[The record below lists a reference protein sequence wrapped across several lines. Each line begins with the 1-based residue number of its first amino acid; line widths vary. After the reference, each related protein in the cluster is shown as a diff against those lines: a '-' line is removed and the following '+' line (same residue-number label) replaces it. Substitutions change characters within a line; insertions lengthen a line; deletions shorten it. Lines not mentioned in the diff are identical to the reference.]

1 MKRRSVIKAIVVASA
16 TSTSLP
22 SFANLSSQN
31 KKGKMWNKTKFTKL
45 LGIEYPIVQGPFGG
59 GLSSVELT
67 TTVSNAGGLG
77 SFGGQPFSA
86 SEIVDTCKEIRKH
99 TNKPFNINLW
109 VNDRDSR
116 LATFRD
122 EDYKKLTELFKPY
135 FNELGLPIPERPINL
150 GALFEEQV
158 EAMFEAKPAVF
169 SFVYG
174 IPKPSI
180 LEKCKSFGIKT
191 VGAATTV
198 DEAIA
203 LENAGVDALVATGM
217 EAGGHRV
224 SFLRTAEESLTGTF
238 ALIPQ
243 VKDSVKIPIIAAGGI
258 ADARGITAALALG
271 ADAVQMGTAFLA
283 TNQSNASQDHKD
295 KLFSPEAKYTTL
307 TKVFTGRL
315 SRGIKN
321 RLTEELKEYERLLAP
336 YPLQSS
342 FMRFLKAYPATAN
355 SNPEFKSYWA
365 GQSAS
370 LLKHRDAKILIETLV
385 NEMNKV

>member
-1 MKRRSVIKAIVVASA
+1 MKRRSATKAIVVAGA
-16 TSTSLP
+16 ASTSLS
-22 SFANLSSQN
+22 SFANFSSQN
-31 KKGKMWNKTKFTKL
+31 NKKIMWNKTKFTKL

-67 TTVSNAGGLG
+67 STVANAGCLG
-77 SFGGQPFSA
+77 SFGGQSFSA
-86 SEIVDTCKEIRKH
+86 SEIIDTCKGIRKH

-116 LATFRD
+116 LATFGD
-122 EDYKKLTELFKPY
+122 DDYKKLIDLFKPY
-135 FNELGLPIPERPINL
+135 FNELGLMIPERPTNF
-150 GALFEEQV
+150 GAKFEEQI
-158 EAMFEAKPAVF
+158 EAVFEAKPAVF

-174 IPKPSI
+174 IPNASI
-180 LEKCKSFGIKT
+180 MEKCKSLGIKT

-198 DEAIA
+198 NEAVA
-203 LENAGVDALVATGM
+203 LENAGVDSIVATGM

-243 VKDSVKIPIIAAGGI
+243 VADNVKIPIIAAGGI
-258 ADARGITAALALG
+258 ADARGIKAALALG

-283 TNQSNASQDHKD
+283 TSQSNTSQDHKD
-295 KLFSPEAKYTTL
+295 KLFTSDAKYTTL

-315 SRGIKN
+315 SRGIRN
-321 RLTEELKEYERLLAP
+321 RLTEELKNHEDLFAP
-336 YPLQSS
+336 YPLQSK
-342 FMRFLKAYPATAN
+342 FMGLLKAYPATAN
-355 SNPEFKSYWA
+355 SNPDFKSYWA

-370 LLKHRDAKILIETLV
+370 LLKHRDAKILVETFV
-385 NEMNKV
+385 NEMNRK

>member
-16 TSTSLP
+16 TSTSLS
-22 SFANLSSQN
+22 SFANLSLQYN
-31 KKGKMWNKTKFTKL
+31 KMKMWNKTKFTKL
-45 LGIEYPIVQGPFGG
+45 LGVEYPIVQGPFGG

-67 TTVSNAGGLG
+67 TTVANAGCLG
-77 SFGGQPFSA
+77 SFGGQPFSTN
-86 SEIVDTCKEIRKH
+86 EIIQTCKEIRKH

-116 LATFRD
+116 LATFGD

-135 FNELGLPIPERPINL
+135 FNELGLSIPERPTNL
-150 GALFEEQV
+150 GAKFEEQM
-158 EAMFEAKPAVF
+158 EAIFEAKPAVF

-174 IPKPSI
+174 IPNASI
-180 LEKCKSFGIKT
+180 LEKCKSLNIKT

-203 LENAGVDALVATGM
+203 LENAGVDAIVATGM

-243 VKDSVKIPIIAAGGI
+243 VADNVKIPIIAAGGI
-258 ADARGITAALALG
+258 ADARGIKAALALG
-271 ADAVQMGTAFLA
+271 ADAVQMGTAFLV

-295 KLFSPEAKYTTL
+295 KLFTPDAKYTTL

-321 RLTEELKEYERLLAP
+321 RLTEDLKEYEKLLAP
-336 YPLQSS
+336 YPLQGK
-342 FMRFLKAYPATAN
+342 FMGFLKAYPATAN
-355 SNPEFKSYWA
+355 SNPDFKSYWA

-370 LLKHRDAKILIETLV
+370 LLKHRDAKILIKTLV
-385 NEMNKV
+385 NEMNKI